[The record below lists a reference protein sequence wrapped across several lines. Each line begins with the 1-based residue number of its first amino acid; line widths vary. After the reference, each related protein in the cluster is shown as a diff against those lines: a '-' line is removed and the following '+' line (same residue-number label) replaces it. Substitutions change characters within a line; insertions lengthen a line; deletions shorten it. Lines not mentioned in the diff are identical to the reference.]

1 MYKQALMGD
10 AWIREAQE
18 VGNLVEDIEAR
29 SVNNNK
35 NKNPIPKH
43 HQQQNRLLLDVAA
56 ARSKLFE
63 AGIKL
68 DRLESLLRNPPSKP
82 ILTNE
87 DLDYRW
93 KLVSDMRRRTKALAL
108 SLYALPTTSSRP
120 GPENTKETNI
130 TANDYE
136 KDQTKTLSAKEDSEL
151 FLPLMSNDGT
161 MQSQEQIKRCGS
173 STTLSLLQKVFW
185 FFGAVL
191 GSAALIFILFVICA
205 VI

>member
-1 MYKQALMGD
+1 MGD

-82 ILTNE
+82 IL
-87 DLDYRW
+87 Y
-93 KLVSDMRRRTKALAL
+93 VS
-108 SLYALPTTSSRP
+108 
-120 GPENTKETNI
+120 
-130 TANDYE
+130 
-136 KDQTKTLSAKEDSEL
+136 
-151 FLPLMSNDGT
+151 
-161 MQSQEQIKRCGS
+161 
-173 STTLSLLQKVFW
+173 
-185 FFGAVL
+185 
-191 GSAALIFILFVICA
+191 
-205 VI
+205 